1 MTTSARWMSFKH
13 VYLSLNDTGYFLA
26 SFLLYRSVEKTVDLS
41 HMVFSACFLSKAP
54 CAFSP
59 GLFCLLCSCEDV
71 CHVSSSARPLTQV
84 TDAFPSY
91 LLSLFWLFWSH
102 FLPLMSVCL
111 SSIFC
116 VEMGLQHVSLLMLAC
131 PGQHLGS
138 GMLLFS
144 VPTSV
149 FTSLIFFS
157 REQWILWFFSHFMM
171 IKKGIMP
178 DAAFLYCLY
187 PEAWSFDTVPARS
200 LLSDFWTKT

>member
-1 MTTSARWMSFKH
+1 
-13 VYLSLNDTGYFLA
+13 
-26 SFLLYRSVEKTVDLS
+26 
-41 HMVFSACFLSKAP
+41 MVFSACFSSKAP
-54 CAFSP
+54 CSFSP

-84 TDAFPSY
+84 TDAFPSH

-131 PGQHLGS
+131 PGRHLGS

-149 FTSLIFFS
+149 FTSLIFFFKGAMDFM
-157 REQWILWFFSHFMM
+157 ILFSFYDDQ
-171 IKKGIMP
+171 KRDNAGCG
-178 DAAFLYCLY
+178 F
-187 PEAWSFDTVPARS
+187 S
-200 LLSDFWTKT
+200 LLSVSRSLIIWYCSSQKPAERFLNKNIISCYFHGFLFNVYHF